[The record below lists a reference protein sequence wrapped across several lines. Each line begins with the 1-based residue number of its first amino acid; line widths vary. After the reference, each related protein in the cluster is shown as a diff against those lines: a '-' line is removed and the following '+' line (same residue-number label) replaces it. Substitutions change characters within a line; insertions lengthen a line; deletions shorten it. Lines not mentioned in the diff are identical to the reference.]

1 MSTFKIRIFYVLFLS
16 ALTSHFGCAHIRSE
30 TEQKK
35 VVELKEILDNQ
46 TKIFVAWDLAHQKNL
61 VCSDQKDLIPSYRLR
76 RDAVLQT
83 SLTIKTSADLS
94 AHTKSLSLL
103 VDEES
108 SKEKPCRQK

>member
-1 MSTFKIRIFYVLFLS
+1 MLFLF
-16 ALTSHFGCAHIRSE
+16 AFTSHFGCAHIRSE

-35 VVELKEILDNQ
+35 VIEWKEILDNQ

>member
-1 MSTFKIRIFYVLFLS
+1 MSTFKTRIFYVLFLS

-83 SLTIKTSADLS
+83 SLTIKTSSDLS
-94 AHTKSLSLL
+94 AHTKALSLL
-103 VDEES
+103 VEEES
-108 SKEKPCRQK
+108 SKEKPCQQK

>member
-1 MSTFKIRIFYVLFLS
+1 MSTFKTRIFYVLFLS

-83 SLTIKTSADLS
+83 SLTIKTSADVS

>member
-1 MSTFKIRIFYVLFLS
+1 MLFLF
-16 ALTSHFGCAHIRSE
+16 AFTSHFGCAHIRSE

-35 VVELKEILDNQ
+35 VIEWKEILDNQ

-61 VCSDQKDLIPSYRLR
+61 VCSDQKDLIPIYRLR

-83 SLTIKTSADLS
+83 SLTIKTSTDLS
-94 AHTKSLSLL
+94 VHTKSLSLL

-108 SKEKPCRQK
+108 LKEKPCLQK